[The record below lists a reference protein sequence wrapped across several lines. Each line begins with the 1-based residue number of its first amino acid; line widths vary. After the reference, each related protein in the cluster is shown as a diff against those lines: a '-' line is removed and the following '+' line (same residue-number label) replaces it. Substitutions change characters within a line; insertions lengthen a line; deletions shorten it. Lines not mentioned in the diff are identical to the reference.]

1 MDALTNL
8 KPTWNPDCEPVIV
21 TEALIRCQSLVWSL
35 PAGGNPVATHRLN
48 HHDAQGEACLYRC
61 FVVMY
66 RLALVGGVFG
76 SEPFLLVFLKAAKL
90 ILSNVPRILSWV
102 AGWVLVAEVGVLKTG
117 INAPHLFQKGD

>member
-48 HHDAQGEACLYRC
+48 HHDAQGEAFLHRC
-61 FVVMY
+61 FVVMD

-90 ILSNVPRILSWV
+90 ILSNVPGTLSWV
-102 AGWVLVAEVGVLKTG
+102 AGWVLVTEGGVLEAG
-117 INAPHLFQKGD
+117 VDAVHL